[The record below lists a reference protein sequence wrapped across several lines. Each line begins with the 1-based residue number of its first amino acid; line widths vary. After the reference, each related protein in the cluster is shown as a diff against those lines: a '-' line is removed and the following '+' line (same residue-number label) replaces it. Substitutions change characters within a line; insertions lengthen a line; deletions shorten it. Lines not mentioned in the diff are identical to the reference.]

1 MRWVKY
7 GGHRRLGVDDQW
19 RVAKWKAH
27 PYVWRLRRRKTRQIL
42 RFKKRSRHRNQ
53 TDENLDQ
60 LWWTRGRKLKECVG
74 KKSWG
79 PACWRLA
86 ATGFAFNGQSTNAS
100 VLSPRGLST
109 AFQKNIQSS
118 VNNTS
123 RQPKN
128 NSSLSD
134 SSMSQLQWLWNRAKT
149 LCKPTFV
156 TNLYNRK
163 EGTKCYIAL

>member
-1 MRWVKY
+1 MWQMGSQTMIGPRGSSVTLCKAPILTESKCRHGHVKKNYWKKKHLTRQSKMRWVKY

-100 VLSPRGLST
+100 VLTCSLHCPLE
-109 AFQKNIQSS
+109 
-118 VNNTS
+118 
-123 RQPKN
+123 QP
-128 NSSLSD
+128 
-134 SSMSQLQWLWNRAKT
+134 
-149 LCKPTFV
+149 
-156 TNLYNRK
+156 
-163 EGTKCYIAL
+163 